1 MNKRQ
6 KTGLKL
12 LIAAFVF
19 GMATGYLGALWQ
31 ICAQKSLRAKGV
43 AMTNAE
49 RIRLMNDEELAEL
62 MTDDP
67 CPPLY
72 RRKRCPEERNCLECW
87 AEWLKMEAEES
98 ANVNQE
104 NEI

>member
-31 ICAQKSLRAKGV
+31 ICAQKSLRAKYETGNMKYEIAAAEAV
-43 AMTNAE
+43 TRGSGAEAHAE
-49 RIRLMNDEELAEL
+49 RR
-62 MTDDP
+62 
-67 CPPLY
+67 
-72 RRKRCPEERNCLECW
+72 
-87 AEWLKMEAEES
+87 
-98 ANVNQE
+98 
-104 NEI
+104 

>member
-31 ICAQKSLRAKGV
+31 GCAQKSLRAKYEMSG
-43 AMTNAE
+43 AGAHAE
-49 RIRLMNDEELAEL
+49 RR
-62 MTDDP
+62 
-67 CPPLY
+67 
-72 RRKRCPEERNCLECW
+72 
-87 AEWLKMEAEES
+87 
-98 ANVNQE
+98 
-104 NEI
+104 

>member
-1 MNKRQ
+1 M
-6 KTGLKL
+6 G
-12 LIAAFVF
+12 
-19 GMATGYLGALWQ
+19 
-31 ICAQKSLRAKGV
+31 
-43 AMTNAE
+43 
-49 RIRLMNDEELAEL
+49 DEELAEL
-62 MTDDP
+62 MTDEP
-67 CPPLY
+67 CPPLH